1 MAWFFTGVDN
11 SHIAHGISAP
21 CCVLLR
27 QRLFQAEEDDEEILN
42 AAPDLFSGEDQ
53 LNQGLKTQGAGESL
67 QAQEEEMVVNA
78 IDMEDFIE
86 TPKLGKAELAKSW
99 PRRTQFFF
107 GPLRLQDRWQFW

>member
-1 MAWFFTGVDN
+1 M
-11 SHIAHGISAP
+11 
-21 CCVLLR
+21 LR